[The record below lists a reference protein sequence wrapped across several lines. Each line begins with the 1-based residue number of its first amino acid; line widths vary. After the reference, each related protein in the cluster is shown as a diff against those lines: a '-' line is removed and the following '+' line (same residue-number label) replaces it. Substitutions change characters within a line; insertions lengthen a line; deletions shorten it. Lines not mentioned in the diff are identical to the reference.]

1 MKNELRGRSIKD
13 YDINYIA
20 DLRWI
25 MDSRDNISDE
35 HIIFVKEEYGCDI
48 SGISDKEAIIEIIRE
63 SILEM
68 YNDAITPS
76 VMLLYSF
83 LIWYKNALKRLE
95 RLGEIEKCGK
105 LLDFKSVLNSYI
117 ISNLGSLL
125 SQKYDRGNV
134 DEYINHSKYK
144 MISMMKKR
152 IIASDDSDLLDK
164 LVQNIY
170 GAIYSCRYLHFI
182 DDDFK
187 VDNYYLLR
195 WEYYPVD
202 KVFRDVIN
210 TFDSE
215 INRLAYDELKG
226 KEFFYFDKIKKSE
239 VDFSSIKS
247 LNIMKDG
254 KSRQVYI
261 ANKAI
266 DQATLIYLSKRL
278 NNEFNISYPNR
289 DKIMELSFNLIDS
302 LPRLDNYTIYKFDF
316 KDFFDSVDIK
326 SIYNQYL
333 EHSNLY
339 SYEKELILK
348 IAKKYKNCVQGLPT
362 SNALIEIVSRD
373 FDERVKAA
381 FSENGLVFY
390 KRYVDDC
397 ILIFNHRV
405 KREVLD
411 KVVDKCRGSIFG
423 GKTKF
428 SPAKTSYQTKLDGD
442 DTFDYL
448 GYSFTRCYWD
458 KPRKEDQHYY
468 YFEFGIAT
476 QKIEKYKKQLD
487 AIFNTYELNKNER
500 LLLRRI
506 QYYDSRI
513 VFYNYD
519 GSKYVNKST
528 WDVRGIIDSYRM
540 LRQYVIFDAHNI
552 KEGTAGIKN
561 PYRIQKETFK
571 FLQYYVKE
579 KRDSLSVVPQYLQG
593 KGCFNHNLWKGF
605 LNNQS
610 IVFQPNIGWSND
622 LLSERL
628 IEIGGVPSL
637 KSYYEKTRD
646 YYSLLIKKL

>member
-1 MKNELRGRSIKD
+1 MKKELRGRRIKD

-25 MDSRDNISDE
+25 MESDDYITDE

-48 SGISDKEAIIEIIRE
+48 SGISDKEAIIELIRK

-83 LIWYKNALKRLE
+83 LIWYKDSRKRLE
-95 RLGEIEKCGK
+95 RLGGIEKCEK
-105 LLDFKSVLNSYI
+105 LLDFESVLDSYAI
-117 ISNLGSLL
+117 GNLSSLL
-125 SQKYDRGNV
+125 SQKYDRDNV

-144 MISMMKKR
+144 MISMMKAR
-152 IIASDDSDLLDK
+152 IIASDESDLLDK

-170 GAIYSCRYLHFI
+170 AAIHSCCYLHFI
-182 DDDFK
+182 DDDFR

-202 KVFRDVIN
+202 KVFKDVIN

-215 INRLAYDELKG
+215 INRSAYNELKG
-226 KEFFYFDKIKKSE
+226 KEFLYFDKIKKSE

-247 LNIMKDG
+247 LNIIKDG
-254 KSRQVYI
+254 KRRQVYI

-266 DQATLIYLSKRL
+266 DQAALIYLSKRL

-381 FSENGLVFY
+381 FSDNGLVFY

-405 KREVLD
+405 KKEVLD
-411 KVVDKCRGSIFG
+411 NVIDKCREAVFG
-423 GKTKF
+423 KKVKF
-428 SPAKTSYQTKLDGD
+428 SPTKHHIRQSLMGTLHLIIW
-442 DTFDYL
+442 DTPLSDVI
-448 GYSFTRCYWD
+448 
-458 KPRKEDQHYY
+458 
-468 YFEFGIAT
+468 GIRP
-476 QKIEKYKKQLD
+476 KKRIN
-487 AIFNTYELNKNER
+487 AFIILNLE
-500 LLLRRI
+500 LLLKK
-506 QYYDSRI
+506 
-513 VFYNYD
+513 
-519 GSKYVNKST
+519 SKSIKS
-528 WDVRGIIDSYRM
+528 
-540 LRQYVIFDAHNI
+540 N
-552 KEGTAGIKN
+552 
-561 PYRIQKETFK
+561 
-571 FLQYYVKE
+571 
-579 KRDSLSVVPQYLQG
+579 
-593 KGCFNHNLWKGF
+593 
-605 LNNQS
+605 
-610 IVFQPNIGWSND
+610 
-622 LLSERL
+622 
-628 IEIGGVPSL
+628 
-637 KSYYEKTRD
+637 
-646 YYSLLIKKL
+646 